1 MDKAPRPLLPIA
13 GEAPPERADAARNR
27 RRILDAAARIV
38 AEKGPDALTMNAVAH
53 ASGIGVG
60 TVYRRFGDVAQL
72 LSALLD
78 VRERR
83 FQGEFLAGPPPLGPG
98 APAAERLRTFLHA
111 LVDRTTEQH
120 EILLAAEVAD
130 LCAHYTSP
138 PQQARQ
144 THVAMLIAELR
155 PGVDAG
161 ALAAFVLAP
170 VSPSMLHHL
179 ITDRGMSVAAI
190 KSTIDESLRLY
201 GFV

>member
-1 MDKAPRPLLPIA
+1 MDTAPRHRLPIA

-38 AEKGPDALTMNAVAH
+38 AEKGTDALTMNAVAH

-78 VRERR
+78 VRERE
-83 FQGEFLAGPPPLGPG
+83 FQGQFLAGPPPLGPG
-98 APAAERLRTFLHA
+98 APAAERLRAFLHA

-130 LCAHYTSP
+130 PCAHYTSP
-138 PQQARQ
+138 PQRARQ
-144 THVAMLIAELR
+144 THVAMLVAELR

-161 ALAAFVLAP
+161 ALAEFVLAP

-179 ITDRGMSVAAI
+179 IADRGMGVAAI

-201 GFV
+201 GFG